1 MGVWAVVGGVVDFW
15 RCIGAGGGGGS
26 AGLVGAGVCI
36 RVWCGGGGGGSA
48 GNKVLTTLRE
58 MRPLWKFHS
67 SGISQPCGD
76 VCGEISV
83 SPSPEPGSPFVLFSF
98 FHFIRLFWNQI
109 LICRSVR
116 QSACAISMRRRLV
129 RYRLKWNSF
138 SSSRVWYRVYVC
150 RPRFL
155 SETWKSP
162 HRFLVSLA
170 FLVLFPLATNEY
182 TRVRDLARI
191 EATLRRASRT
201 RRSDLDQLVSL
212 IVQSNTPNREPLFPL
227 PFLLISFPSSPL
239 SELPR
244 NLDDI
249 SRRRGERSSAR
260 GLPSKSTLISKLY
273 AATERVLISMSFLET
288 RFRARRPVPR
298 CLPSIRVS
306 LSAEFVQTI
315 PVISTKIS

>member
-1 MGVWAVVGGVVDFW
+1 MCLYVYVVCV
-15 RCIGAGGGGGS
+15 
-26 AGLVGAGVCI
+26 
-36 RVWCGGGGGGSA
+36 GGGGSA

-155 SETWKSP
+155 SETWKSA

-170 FLVLFPLATNEY
+170 FLLLFPWLRKY
-182 TRVRDLARI
+182 ILVRDLA
-191 EATLRRASRT
+191 
-201 RRSDLDQLVSL
+201 
-212 IVQSNTPNREPLFPL
+212 
-227 PFLLISFPSSPL
+227 
-239 SELPR
+239 
-244 NLDDI
+244 
-249 SRRRGERSSAR
+249 
-260 GLPSKSTLISKLY
+260 
-273 AATERVLISMSFLET
+273 
-288 RFRARRPVPR
+288 
-298 CLPSIRVS
+298 
-306 LSAEFVQTI
+306 
-315 PVISTKIS
+315 

>member
-1 MGVWAVVGGVVDFW
+1 MCLYVY
-15 RCIGAGGGGGS
+15 
-26 AGLVGAGVCI
+26 VC
-36 RVWCGGGGGGSA
+36 VGGGGSA

-162 HRFLVSLA
+162 RGFLVSLA
-170 FLVLFPLATNEY
+170 FLLLFPWLRIY
-182 TRVRDLARI
+182 TRQRSGVNRGYASVSFTARSL
-191 EATLRRASRT
+191 TSRF
-201 RRSDLDQLVSL
+201 DVDQLASL
-212 IVQSNTPNREPLFPL
+212 IL
-227 PFLLISFPSSPL
+227 
-239 SELPR
+239 
-244 NLDDI
+244 
-249 SRRRGERSSAR
+249 RSILR
-260 GLPSKSTLISKLY
+260 Y
-273 AATERVLISMSFLET
+273 M
-288 RFRARRPVPR
+288 
-298 CLPSIRVS
+298 
-306 LSAEFVQTI
+306 
-315 PVISTKIS
+315 